1 MFKPKSIDSIP
12 KWHIFF
18 KETYNRVV
26 HQHRVIL
33 SEMINKIPVETT
45 HLPAHPSSAGVT
57 HVHTGALA
65 AAISHNKSASV
76 TYPVPSGA
84 SHRNQS
90 LSLGRFHDGCLCLLR
105 SQVIYLHGGTND
117 RRKRTSN
124 HSCTPFHA
132 YSIFKGLQAASLM

>member
-1 MFKPKSIDSIP
+1 
-12 KWHIFF
+12 
-18 KETYNRVV
+18 
-26 HQHRVIL
+26 
-33 SEMINKIPVETT
+33 MINKIPVETT

-90 LSLGRFHDGCLCLLR
+90 LSLGRFHDGCLCLFAFTGYLFARRHKR
-105 SQVIYLHGGTND
+105 SEEEDI
-117 RRKRTSN
+117 
-124 HSCTPFHA
+124 
-132 YSIFKGLQAASLM
+132 